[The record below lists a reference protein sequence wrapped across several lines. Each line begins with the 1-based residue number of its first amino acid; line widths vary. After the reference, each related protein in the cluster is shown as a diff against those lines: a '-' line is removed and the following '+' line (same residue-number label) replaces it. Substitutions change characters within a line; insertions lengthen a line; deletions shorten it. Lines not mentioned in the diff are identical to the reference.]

1 MSVDEY
7 KHAYPFGEFE
17 TRKALLLRIGRNER
31 LWRMSVISNHRFTDA
46 ELEEWQNVM
55 RAERQKMPSVMEIN
69 TRKAQM
75 RKAVFGVTSGPRR
88 IDSDR
93 NDVLEAVNLSHNV
106 RWGAMSEHVATYSEG
121 DVAKIVD
128 ARRKRNEAA
137 RFRERQIGT
146 VARLNHGQSRTRYE
160 HEFYSARDAYATLLL
175 AQSSRLEITPE
186 LKAAIHKVEF
196 AEAWQRADNNG
207 FDHDIKTLA
216 SKILETRRKQQ
227 PASHEPDDCR
237 VARKIYDESHRK
249 LIDFQK
255 NALDLRKKRDIDAPS
270 RTSTLHAI
278 NETKKH
284 ENALADMAY
293 GEKKIRDEHYRES
306 DADHSIFQRRAT
318 KPTLLWTTKSGDG
331 PTEPADQTDVEEHA
345 TIDATRELRE
355 DSLSDFASIPREI
368 HTENTIGSQHSQ
380 RPNGNSQI
388 QRQRNGMSL
397 QEYLT
402 KSRAATK

>member
-128 ARRKRNEAA
+128 ARRKRNEAV
-137 RFRERQIGT
+137 T
-146 VARLNHGQSRTRYE
+146 
-160 HEFYSARDAYATLLL
+160 
-175 AQSSRLEITPE
+175 
-186 LKAAIHKVEF
+186 
-196 AEAWQRADNNG
+196 
-207 FDHDIKTLA
+207 
-216 SKILETRRKQQ
+216 
-227 PASHEPDDCR
+227 CR
-237 VARKIYDESHRK
+237 VHR
-249 LIDFQK
+249 LSCTPPSL
-255 NALDLRKKRDIDAPS
+255 NMPLRI
-270 RTSTLHAI
+270 
-278 NETKKH
+278 
-284 ENALADMAY
+284 
-293 GEKKIRDEHYRES
+293 
-306 DADHSIFQRRAT
+306 
-318 KPTLLWTTKSGDG
+318 
-331 PTEPADQTDVEEHA
+331 
-345 TIDATRELRE
+345 
-355 DSLSDFASIPREI
+355 
-368 HTENTIGSQHSQ
+368 
-380 RPNGNSQI
+380 
-388 QRQRNGMSL
+388 
-397 QEYLT
+397 
-402 KSRAATK
+402 